1 MNYTNTEQSKKLLEL
16 GLKSKREGNVWAEN
30 ELRNLLPKFVIVDS
44 KKYELHIE
52 YRDDIKPVHVVR
64 YSTWGEAQADDLL
77 TAIYLMVVSLVEDGF
92 IKVYKKS

>member
-16 GLKSKREGNVWAEN
+16 GLKSNREGNVWAEN

-44 KKYELHIE
+44 EKHKLHIE
-52 YRDDIKPVHVVR
+52 MNIIRPTHIVR
-64 YSTWGEAQADDLL
+64 YGVWGETQANDLL

-92 IKVYKKS
+92 INPN